1 MNKLI
6 LSDGI
11 VYEKVDAD
19 NAYYRVLDLETMY
32 VTAMTGQDIIYA
44 YNKDKNYF
52 NNFGIVYGEYHIACK
67 NLNFDSSFCSLLS
80 TIQNRIGIV
89 VSEKEIVIYFFDTC
103 QKTTI
108 EFNTEDIFKIVIND
122 VCIMSMDVSDLGEK
136 IKCSFRRNSYY
147 NVYIQYAYFLT
158 NTLFK
163 VKLHFDASEFRNLL
177 DFNEHIYIDIT
188 TGKVVRTAVIYDDAL
203 SNDDIGQYFKYSDYY
218 FLDIENS

>member
-1 MNKLI
+1 
-6 LSDGI
+6 
-11 VYEKVDAD
+11 
-19 NAYYRVLDLETMY
+19 
-32 VTAMTGQDIIYA
+32 
-44 YNKDKNYF
+44 
-52 NNFGIVYGEYHIACK
+52 
-67 NLNFDSSFCSLLS
+67 
-80 TIQNRIGIV
+80 
-89 VSEKEIVIYFFDTC
+89 
-103 QKTTI
+103 
-108 EFNTEDIFKIVIND
+108 
-122 VCIMSMDVSDLGEK
+122 MSMDVSDLGEK

-218 FLDIENS
+218 FLDIENSEISNILQMLDAKYSMLYDDYFTQDLLYIPSLDYFQLRRFINALFSIK